1 MDAKVTLRYSE
12 YIGNKAAAS

>member
-1 MDAKVTLRYSE
+1 MDTKVTLRYSE